1 MNAVETVVFD
11 ATPLNHFARAGEL
24 AVLQALVEPY
34 RCVSPDLVME
44 ELRRGARRHATIAD
58 VLNLDWLEV
67 VRLEGLDELYAF
79 ARYMQRLGNVKR
91 NAGEA
96 SVLAWA
102 EVHGAAVYIDDQVA
116 YNAGRAQGLRTYRT
130 LQLIISAVR
139 QKLFDEVRAQGLVTR
154 LVDEDARF
162 PRQAREDLIGWAR
175 AAGLL

>member
-34 RCVSPDLVME
+34 RCVSPDLVM
-44 ELRRGARRHATIAD
+44 
-58 VLNLDWLEV
+58 
-67 VRLEGLDELYAF
+67 
-79 ARYMQRLGNVKR
+79 
-91 NAGEA
+91 
-96 SVLAWA
+96 
-102 EVHGAAVYIDDQVA
+102 IDDQVA